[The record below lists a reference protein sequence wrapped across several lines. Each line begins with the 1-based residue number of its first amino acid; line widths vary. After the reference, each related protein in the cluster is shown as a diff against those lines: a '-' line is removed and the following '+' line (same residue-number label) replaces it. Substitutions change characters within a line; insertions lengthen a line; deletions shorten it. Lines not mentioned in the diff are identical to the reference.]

1 MNDIDVQTEIERLI
15 AGDQTA
21 FETMYERTIDDVYR
35 TVSFLVFDRQD
46 VQDIVNEVYI
56 QMWKS
61 LHTYDSSRSFRF
73 WLHGL
78 VVRQVQDWKR
88 KVWRRLR
95 LLDRK
100 KSLEVEEF
108 AETDHTVLQS
118 ETRQELLTALQQ
130 LSYKQRVVIILRYFH
145 NYSLEEIAT
154 LLQIPIGTVKSR
166 HHLALK
172 QLRVHC
178 SNPFEG
184 KAESPYVY

>member
-1 MNDIDVQTEIERLI
+1 MTNIELHHLLDKLV
-15 AGDQTA
+15 AGDQAA
-21 FETMYERTIDDVYR
+21 FEAVYEHTIDDVYR
-35 TVSFLVFDRQD
+35 TVAFLVFDRQD
-46 VQDIVNEVYI
+46 IQDIVNEVYI

-61 LHTYDSSRSFRF
+61 LHTYDRTRAFRF

-108 AETDHTVLQS
+108 AETDRTVLQS
-118 ETRQELLTALQQ
+118 ETRQELSDALQH
-130 LSYKQRVVIILRYFH
+130 LSYKLRVVIILRYFH
-145 NYSLEEIAT
+145 SYSLEEIAT
-154 LLQIPIGTVKSR
+154 LLHIPVGTVKSR

-172 QLRVHC
+172 KLREQC
-178 SNPFEG
+178 INPFEG
-184 KAESPYVY
+184 KVESPYVY